1 MLCQKQT
8 LFIFHTQH
16 FSFNKKAEYRKEKES
31 HVKNRDVIRTDIH
44 IQRQKRGI
52 KNRETKENEVKKHD
66 VKKKIYSF

>member
-8 LFIFHTQH
+8 FLIFYTQH
-16 FSFNKKAEYRKEKES
+16 FSFNKKVEYRKEKEN

-52 KNRETKENEVKKHD
+52 KNRKTKENEVKKHD